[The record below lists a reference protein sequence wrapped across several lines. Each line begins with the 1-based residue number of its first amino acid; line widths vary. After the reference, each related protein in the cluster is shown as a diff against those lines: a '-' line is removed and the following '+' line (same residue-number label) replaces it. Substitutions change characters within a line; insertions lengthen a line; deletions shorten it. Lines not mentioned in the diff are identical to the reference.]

1 MSRWTLLLLLALA
14 ACIVSDA
21 SAADSVEVSFSNGAV
36 QLKGVLYKP
45 EGPGPFPVL
54 LFNHGSA
61 PGMLNGQAFEK
72 LGPMFVQHEWAFF
85 APYRRG
91 QGLSA
96 SAGPYVMDVI
106 HKEQMSGIVR
116 ASPIVIV
123 LFGVLLAVVF
133 LTTRR
138 QPIWVRVCAGFIV
151 LLIGTLGVRLIS
163 EHARATATIHAL
175 ETDQFS
181 DHLAAFEWL
190 RRQSFV
196 MPGRVATMGNSFGGI
211 ISVFAAERIPY
222 CAVVDAAG
230 GAQAW
235 SPELSKRLSSAVRQS
250 QAPIFFF
257 QAENDYSLAPTEV
270 LGREMQK
277 AAAVGGEAVSRVR
290 RVRCGWSA
298 ASRGAGVVS
307 GRRMCFGFSTRS
319 AGDDG
324 TARRLSRARLP
335 QRRSSTC
342 SSRSS
347 VW

>member
-1 MSRWTLLLLLALA
+1 VLVTSSPWKLA
-14 ACIVSDA
+14 AALLVAVVASDPPA
-21 SAADSVEVSFSNGAV
+21 AGAIEAHSAPPTPTAAEDVSFSNGAV

-45 EGPGPFPVL
+45 DGPGPFPVL

-96 SAGPYVMDVI
+96 AAGPYVMDVI
-106 HKEQMSGIVR
+106 QKEQTAAIVR
-116 ASPIVIV
+116 ALPVLIVV
-123 LFGVLLAVVF
+123 FGVLLAVVV

-138 QPIWVRVCAGFIV
+138 QPLWVRLCAGFIV
-151 LLIGTLGVRLIS
+151 FLIGTLGAHLIS
-163 EHARATATIHAL
+163 EHARANATIHAL

-196 MPGRVATMGNSFGGI
+196 MPGRIATMGNSFGGI
-211 ISVFAAERIPY
+211 ITVFAAERIPY
-222 CAVVDAAG
+222 CAVVDASG
-230 GAQAW
+230 GAQTW
-235 SPELSKRLSSAVRQS
+235 SPELSKRLASSVRQS

-270 LGREMQK
+270 LGK
-277 AAAVGGEAVSRVR
+277 AMRDAGKPSVVKIYPAFGA
-290 RVRCGWSA
+290 SA
-298 ASRGAGVVS
+298 ADGHSFAWRGSDYWETDVFRFLDAQC
-307 GRRMCFGFSTRS
+307 R
-319 AGDDG
+319 
-324 TARRLSRARLP
+324 
-335 QRRSSTC
+335 
-342 SSRSS
+342 
-347 VW
+347 

>member
-1 MSRWTLLLLLALA
+1 MSRWTLLLLVLA

-21 SAADSVEVSFSNGAV
+21 SAAGSVDVSFSNGAV

-72 LGPMFVQHEWAFF
+72 LGPMFVQHEWVFF

-106 HKEQMSGIVR
+106 QKEQMSGIVR
-116 ASPIVIV
+116 ALPIVIV

-133 LTTRR
+133 LATRR
-138 QPIWVRVCAGFIV
+138 QPIWVRASAGFIV
-151 LLIGTLGVRLIS
+151 FLIGTLGVHLVS

-196 MPGRVATMGNSFGGI
+196 MPGRIATMGNSFGGI

-230 GAQAW
+230 GAQTW

-257 QAENDYSLAPTEV
+257 QAENDYSVAPTEV

-277 AAAVGGEAVSRVR
+277 AGRPSVVR
-290 RVRCGWSA
+290 LYPAFGTSA
-298 ASRGAGVVS
+298 ADGHSFAWRGSDFWEADVF
-307 GRRMCFGFSTRS
+307 RFLDAQCR
-319 AGDDG
+319 
-324 TARRLSRARLP
+324 
-335 QRRSSTC
+335 
-342 SSRSS
+342 
-347 VW
+347 